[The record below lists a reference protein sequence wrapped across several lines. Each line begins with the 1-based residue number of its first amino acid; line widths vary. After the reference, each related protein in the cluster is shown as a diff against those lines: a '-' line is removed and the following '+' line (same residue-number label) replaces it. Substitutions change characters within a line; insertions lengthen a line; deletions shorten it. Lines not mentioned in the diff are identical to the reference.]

1 MSTNLKIDRL
11 IEAVLDKAGMKESVW
26 ELKSGEIIPESQIV
40 FQTGEGQYIIRVGQI
55 EEEQFDTTVNYK
67 LIDGNQNLL
76 AIGRTA
82 FSNYDDSFEHLS
94 PQLMSCEICDGTCKG
109 CPLKK

>member
-11 IEAVLDKAGMKESVW
+11 IGAVFDKAGMKESVW

-67 LIDGNQNLL
+67 LIDGNQNL
-76 AIGRTA
+76 
-82 FSNYDDSFEHLS
+82 F
-94 PQLMSCEICDGTCKG
+94 IC
-109 CPLKK
+109 PRS